1 MPMDVI
7 SRTITFHAE
16 IDEIKDI
23 TGHIERELAG
33 TGLSDGIVTVF
44 VPGAT
49 GAVST
54 IEFEPGLVTED
65 IPRALERIAP
75 RDEAYGHDAAWHDG
89 NGYSH
94 VRATVLGP
102 SLTIPFSKGHLTLG
116 TWQQVIFLNLDNR
129 ARSRNVVLQF
139 VGK

>member
-1 MPMDVI
+1 MDVI
-7 SRTITFHAE
+7 TRTLSFHSPE
-16 IDEIKDI
+16 GEIKDI
-23 TGHIERELAG
+23 TRLVTDSLRE

-54 IEFEPGLVTED
+54 IEYEPGLVEQD
-65 IPRALERIAP
+65 LPRALERIAP
-75 RDEAYGHDAAWHDG
+75 RGEAYEHDAAWHDG

-94 VRATVLGP
+94 VRATMLGP
-102 SLTIPFSKGHLTLG
+102 SLTIPFTGKHLTLG

-129 ARSRNVVLQF
+129 SRDREVILQF
-139 VGK
+139 MGK

>member
-1 MPMDVI
+1 MDVI
-7 SRTITFHAE
+7 SRTLSFHSPV
-16 IDEIKDI
+16 DDIKDI
-23 TGHIERELAG
+23 TSLVERELHG
-33 TGLSDGIVTVF
+33 TGLTDGTVTIF

-54 IEFEPGLVTED
+54 IEYEPGLVDTD
-65 IPRALERIAP
+65 IHEALERIAP
-75 RDEAYGHDAAWHDG
+75 KRDRYAHNERWHDG

-102 SLTIPFSKGHLTLG
+102 SLVVPFVKGELVLG

-129 ARSRNVVLQF
+129 ARTREIILQF
-139 VGK
+139 MGK